1 MFVTMR
7 LGSWSHVST
16 LRAVR
21 TRTRAQTR
29 TRGGTDGRCPGTIT
43 GSVSLTGD
51 SGPWNRELVEVGRLE
66 AESHRSRS
74 ARKPAWVDVGSLLL
88 VMGRQNRNNG
98 RITLVE
104 KLPTRNFRRIDWLS
118 SSWRFAR
125 GPASLT
131 SSKRTNFR
139 QESSVHALPIF
150 TNIHQYS
157 HIITHS
163 HPPSTLSWI
172 SQLHPQ
178 SDFQL
183 FDVFGN
189 PSRRRPSQHNH
200 PTTTSKHKSRAEN
213 VILSSPCCI

>member
-1 MFVTMR
+1 M
-7 LGSWSHVST
+7 
-16 LRAVR
+16 
-21 TRTRAQTR
+21 
-29 TRGGTDGRCPGTIT
+29 
-43 GSVSLTGD
+43 
-51 SGPWNRELVEVGRLE
+51 EVGRLE

-104 KLPTRNFRRIDWLS
+104 KLPTRNFRRIDWVRT
-118 SSWRFAR
+118 SWRLAV

-139 QESSVHALPIF
+139 QESSVRVPPIF

-157 HIITHS
+157 HIIAHS
-163 HPPSTLSWI
+163 HPPFTLSWI

-178 SDFQL
+178 RDFQL

-189 PSRRRPSQHNH
+189 QSRRPPSQHH
-200 PTTTSKHKSRAEN
+200 RYHHQQTQ
-213 VILSSPCCI
+213 VPC